1 MANEE
6 RRIRNKEVNL
16 LLAIRRRKENP
27 EGQTRCYRH
36 VMETEDY
43 GLESKVVK
51 AKINE
56 PGVWR
61 IYKTI
66 NKRSTYKAMKLLQHK
81 VIDVP
86 DVCEFAESFWKT
98 CLLQSECKAE
108 RNILIDVDTINV
120 AIHSQVL
127 KLLPVMPLEAHSTP
141 NGIHYIMPKFDRKTF
156 IDDINRL
163 GIKDVE
169 VKPDAYVFREIF
181 TYEQM

>member
-6 RRIRNKEVNL
+6 RKIRNKEVNL
-16 LLAIRRRKENP
+16 LLAVRRRKENP

-43 GLESKVVK
+43 DTEAKVIK
-51 AKINE
+51 AMINE

-66 NKRSTYKAMKLLQHK
+66 NKRSTLKAMKLMQHK
-81 VIDVP
+81 LIDDP
-86 DVCEFAESFWKT
+86 DINETYISMWKT
-98 CLLQSECKAE
+98 CLLQTECKAE
-108 RNILIDVDTINV
+108 RNVLIDIDTINV

-127 KLLPVMPLEAHSTP
+127 KLLPVLPLEARSTP

-169 VKPDAYVFREIF
+169 VKPDAYVFGEIF
-181 TYEQM
+181 TYEK